1 MVGSTEKV
9 EDGDEA
15 IENTSRVAVQEASA
29 DIEKAVTRA
38 LLVANR
44 SDSILAAIVGA
55 RYEQCR
61 NEGTDTE
68 TIGNGVIVP
77 NDWTS
82 FKHSFMR

>member
-1 MVGSTEKV
+1 MV
-9 EDGDEA
+9 EDGREA
-15 IENTSRVAVQEASA
+15 IESTPLVAVQETGA

-61 NEGTDTE
+61 NEVTQLT
-68 TIGNGVIVP
+68 
-77 NDWTS
+77 
-82 FKHSFMR
+82 